1 MINKFKKSIRFEIL
15 TVYVVCIVVSVFAG
29 KIAEHTVQ
37 LSNDN
42 ISANHI
48 FIMKNL
54 NSPAVNLS
62 KEIEKRKIHI
72 SDKEQIEKL
81 LNDFNDQDYNI
92 IISDSS
98 GKVLYNND
106 NTSLTQVD
114 INETVKSFIDMTM
127 GEKLLINSKKE
138 GNEYTS
144 FYPVRFS
151 DDEGFIIINNEL
163 TRKVILGDKFLNDKL
178 ILTIVVFVTFVIMFI
193 LLTNKKVKY
202 IEYISSGLLEI
213 SKGDLN
219 YKIRL
224 QGEDELT
231 MLASNINLM
240 SEELQ
245 KQIESERNAE
255 KIKNELIANVSHDL
269 RTPLTSIKGY
279 LEIIK
284 SKKDYNQVQFEQYIN
299 IVYNKSEK
307 LETLINNL
315 FEYTKLTNNAVSVEY
330 QNIDLNQLMS
340 QLIEE
345 FVPICESNNVTITK
359 KFIKEK
365 IFLKLDPNK
374 TVRIFENLLSNA
386 IKYSIKPSDINVDL
400 EQEDNIVAV
409 SIKNRCEAID
419 AKDLEKIFERFYRI
433 DKSRSSATGG
443 SGLGLT
449 IAKNLVEIQGGVI
462 EVVNEANYIT
472 FIVKFK
478 TERA

>member
-29 KIAEHTVQ
+29 KIAENTVQ

-42 ISANHI
+42 ISASHI

-62 KEIEKRKIHI
+62 KEIEQKKIHI
-72 SDKEQIEKL
+72 SDKPQIKKL
-81 LNDFNDQDYNI
+81 LNDFNDQDYDI

-98 GKVLYNND
+98 GKVLYNTD
-106 NTSLTQVD
+106 ETSQTQVD
-114 INETVKSFIDMTM
+114 INDTVKSFIDMTM

-151 DDEGFIIINNEL
+151 DDEGFIIINNKL

-178 ILTIVVFVTFVIMFI
+178 ILTIVVFITFVIMFI
-193 LLTNKKVKY
+193 LLTNKKVRY
-202 IEYISSGLLEI
+202 IEYISLGLLEI

-219 YKIRL
+219 YKIKL

-231 MLASNINLM
+231 LLASNINLM

-245 KQIESERNAE
+245 KQIENERNAE

-284 SKKDYNQVQFEQYIN
+284 SKKDYNQVQFEQYID

-330 QNIDLNQLMS
+330 QNIDLNQLLS

-359 KFIKEK
+359 KLIKEK

-386 IKYSIKPSDINVDL
+386 IKYSIKPSDIKVDL

-443 SGLGLT
+443 SGLGLA